1 MNTNVFLMSK
11 YGISEDVVNFVSKAE
26 ADISDIFAK
35 FDETMTY
42 CNYKVLESFKHCEI
56 AARHMY
62 GTTGYG
68 YSDSGREKLAEL
80 FARIFGAESAVVS
93 PLIASG
99 THALSTALFG
109 LLRPGDTMLSITG
122 NPYDTLHGVI
132 GISSDSYKDSGS
144 LKDFGV
150 KYSHVDLLPD
160 GSIDTKNAII
170 AFEKI
175 NRRGIFY
182 IQRSRG
188 YEWRA
193 SLSIENIKRAIAD
206 IKKAF
211 PNSWVVV
218 DNCYGEFTEPLEP
231 TDVGADLIIGS
242 LIKNPGAGLAP
253 TGAYIAGRRE
263 CVELAEQR
271 LTCAGLGSEI
281 GSYLSGYLPYFQ
293 GIFFAPSVV
302 RNALCGAALSAE
314 VFSRLGFEVF
324 PSSRAH
330 RADIT
335 QAIKMNSEDALTI
348 LVRAVQKASPIDSNV
363 VPYAWDMPG
372 YDDKVI
378 MAAGTFIQ
386 GGSIEL
392 SADGPMREPYIAY
405 MQGGLTLDNV
415 RLALMLA
422 VQDLRNKLNIKI

>member
-1 MNTNVFLMSK
+1 MNINHFLMSK
-11 YGISEDVVNFVSKAE
+11 YGIPEDVVAFVSKAE
-26 ADISDIFAK
+26 ADISDVFSR

-42 CNYKVLESFKHCEI
+42 CNYKVLEAFRHCEI

-68 YSDSGREKLAEL
+68 YSDGGREKLAEL
-80 FARIFGAESAVVS
+80 FARIFDAEAAIVS

-99 THALSTALFG
+99 THAISTALFG
-109 LLRPGDTMLSITG
+109 LLRPGDTMLSIAG
-122 NPYDTLHGVI
+122 SPYDTLHSVI
-132 GISSDSYKDSGS
+132 GLSSSDKGSGS
-144 LKDFGV
+144 LKDFGI
-150 KYSHVDLLPD
+150 KYDQVDLLPD
-160 GSIDTKNAII
+160 GSIDAKKAIDTF
-170 AFEKI
+170 AKLD
-175 NRRGIFY
+175 NKGIFY

-188 YEWRA
+188 YEWRE
-193 SLSIENIKRAIAD
+193 SLSIKTIKQAID
-206 IKKAF
+206 EIKEAF
-211 PNSWVVV
+211 PKAWIVV

-231 TDVGADLIIGS
+231 TSVGADLIIGS

-253 TGAYIAGRRE
+253 TGAYAAGRKE
-263 CVELAEQR
+263 CVELVEQR
-271 LTCAGLGSEI
+271 LTCAGIGSEI

-314 VFSRLGFEVF
+314 VLSRLGFEVF

-335 QAIKMNSEDALTI
+335 QAIKMQSEDALTI

-372 YDDKVI
+372 YEDKVI

-392 SADGPMREPYIAY
+392 SADGPTRPPYIAY
-405 MQGGLTLDNV
+405 MQGGLTLENV
-415 RLALMLA
+415 RLALMLT
-422 VQDLRNKLNIKI
+422 VQDLRNKLNIKL